1 MRLWTLS
8 RILLLLILW
17 YSFEALAEEPGEW
30 LFDSLANVRGAA
42 KSEGQQV
49 YEVLIKMFDH
59 WNAHDVEAYMEVYWK
74 SPQLLVV
81 LDSAQFDGWQQLH
94 DYYLNGYPDRSSMGS
109 ISTAR
114 IQIKLLKPDLALAVA
129 WWSISFP
136 NSRSKVVGNSTINLQ
151 KFADGWKIVAAH
163 SSTTDL

>member
-1 MRLWTLS
+1 MCGRTLNRTLW
-8 RILLLLILW
+8 LLIFW
-17 YSFEALAEEPGEW
+17 CTFQATAGEPGEW
-30 LFDSLANVRGAA
+30 LFDSLADVPGAA

-49 YEVLIKMFDH
+49 YEVLLKMLDR

-94 DYYLNGYPDRSSMGS
+94 DYYRNGYPDRNSMGY
-109 ISTAR
+109 ISPAR
-114 IQIKLLKPDLALAVA
+114 IQIKLLKPDLALALA

-151 KFADGWKIVAAH
+151 KFDNGWKIVAAH

>member
-1 MRLWTLS
+1 MCGRTLS
-8 RILLLLILW
+8 RILLLFILW
-17 YSFEALAEEPGEW
+17 CSIEARAEAPGEW
-30 LFDSLANVRGAA
+30 LFDSLANVPGAA

-49 YEVLIKMFDH
+49 YEVLLNTFDR
-59 WNAHDVEAYMEVYWK
+59 WNAHDVEAYMEAYWK

-94 DYYLNGYPDRSSMGS
+94 DYYFNGYPDRNSMGY
-109 ISTAR
+109 ISPAR
-114 IQIKLLKPDLALAVA
+114 IQIKLLKPDLALALA
-129 WWSISFP
+129 WWSITFP

-151 KFADGWKIVAAH
+151 KFENEWKIVAAH